1 MLRGAEGYE
10 AWSSQRQGTRYDTTI
25 KGASAG
31 QAQRSATT
39 GRDVVES
46 AFREVWCKR
55 ILGMME
61 QAAFRGVGSGRG
73 LSLPIG
79 RAWGRSNGL
88 SSSYSTRLSS
98 SYSRIRRLQAE
109 LTEKKQNFNADSRLL
124 ANLLTQEK
132 DYAKHLATLL
142 DHSNASIASVTAY
155 ASASSPASAHLIL
168 AVANSLAAADDAL
181 RNYAVA
187 VDRWRDY
194 LKGLKALEDEV
205 GNIMRDREILVTR
218 LIKASKPSISPHSS
232 SALPISQSQASFP
245 STNTVNSKLAAAQ
258 NELQACEAHLAAKE
272 NELNAHRAALVS
284 EGLVQRCRALAECG
298 LRWNEAGKAGVL
310 SAHGGTNEPHR
321 LPPPDPN
328 KPLPGVRTG
337 SDVSLAPSQSASQIN
352 LFADPQQ
359 HIYSNAS
366 LPPPSSLDSHSMV
379 SPGAMSLPPA
389 HAVKDHAPFPLLP
402 YAQRVLARRI
412 TEENLTQNTDG
423 EDNDGSSVAEDDA
436 PTGPLKVVENPRFAA
451 GTKGGGG
458 VLRREGTLQRPG
470 TLRRESTYG
479 SSTLSVP
486 TKSSSGFFGSIR
498 GLFGRKGGSDIGG
511 GDREK
516 SKRRWGKG
524 KADEDSDADV
534 FSEPTP
540 VVTPRPRVVSDVGS
554 RRRRGLTEDSARKA
568 GEWVDGQG
576 LFAQLPDVEEKGWM
590 SDSGTT
596 SPNATLV
603 KRKKSTKGKGSV
615 RSAEST
621 IRSVASTNV
630 TANSDSTA
638 ELLVISPRQ
647 KRRASLGVT
656 GNSASAEA
664 LVPSVPSVPK
674 TTPTTTRAER
684 RSSMPVHPAPRF
696 PAESVSLMSIV
707 EDVARA
713 NRDGW
718 KGYNSVSSS
727 GSGSGGLVEVKAP
740 RPDASSV
747 RGRTVSTGASI
758 DGLPRAPGSLFLP
771 SASAYTTPAVPASF
785 AGPEAA
791 GSSGASGTASPASSL
806 TPSSSLKRPA
816 KSPLRSAL
824 RVTTSPISTPAPPPP
839 PFSCSD
845 SQWRRD
851 FEWEG
856 KGKEK
861 AVVEDEASEKAQD
874 DSDDGASISS
884 YETGLETFNDDGDE
898 TEHEL
903 DHGKPPTPPPHE
915 YANGHIPFHDSPVQ
929 SQTQQLIED
938 YGYGGSD
945 LSASSASTPTGST
958 VAPQRRK
965 SVRVSLQPTF
975 STTPPAID
983 DTDDEDDTESRHA
996 PWSRPR
1002 PDPADI
1008 WDDSSEEDAEYQ
1020 KAKKLLTRISRKEKK
1035 NANNNR

>member
-1 MLRGAEGYE
+1 MVHR
-10 AWSSQRQGTRYDTTI
+10 
-25 KGASAG
+25 
-31 QAQRSATT
+31 
-39 GRDVVES
+39 
-46 AFREVWCKR
+46 
-55 ILGMME
+55 
-61 QAAFRGVGSGRG
+61 
-73 LSLPIG
+73 P
-79 RAWGRSNGL
+79 
-88 SSSYSTRLSS
+88 
-98 SYSRIRRLQAE
+98 
-109 LTEKKQNFNADSRLL
+109 ADSRLL

-218 LIKASKPSISPHSS
+218 LIKASKPNISPHSS
-232 SALPISQSQASFP
+232 SALPISQSQASLP
-245 STNTVNSKLAAAQ
+245 SINTTNSKLAAAQ

-272 NELNAHRAALVS
+272 NELSAHRAALVS

-310 SAHGGTNEPHR
+310 SAHGGTSEPHR

-352 LFADPQQ
+352 LFAQQ

-458 VLRREGTLQRPG
+458 ALRREGTLQRPG

-498 GLFGRKGGSDIGG
+498 GLFGRKGGSDIGAG
-511 GDREK
+511 ADREK

-524 KADEDSDADV
+524 KVDEDSDADV

-576 LFAQLPDVEEKGWM
+576 LFAQHPDVEEKGWM

-596 SPNATLV
+596 TPNATLV

-664 LVPSVPSVPK
+664 LVPSAPSVPK
-674 TTPTTTRAER
+674 TTTTTTRAER

-740 RPDASSV
+740 RPEASNI

-785 AGPEAA
+785 AGPEAV
-791 GSSGASGTASPASSL
+791 GSSGTSGTASPASSL

-824 RVTTSPISTPAPPPP
+824 RVTTSPISAPAPPPAPLSAPIPVKAP
-839 PFSCSD
+839 PPLLVPVPIPVPAPILNGVGTANGK
-845 SQWRRD
+845 
-851 FEWEG
+851 G

-861 AVVEDEASEKAQD
+861 AVVEDEVPGKAQD

-884 YETGLETFNDDGDE
+884 YETGIETFNDDGDE

-929 SQTQQLIED
+929 IQTQQLIED